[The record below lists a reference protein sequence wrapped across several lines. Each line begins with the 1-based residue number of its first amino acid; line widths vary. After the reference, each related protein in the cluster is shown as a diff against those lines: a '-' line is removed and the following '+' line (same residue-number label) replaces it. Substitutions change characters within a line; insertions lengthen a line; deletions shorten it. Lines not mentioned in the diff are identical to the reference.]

1 MTNELQVLNAATKG
15 GAGALYGGRNP
26 KDRILVNGVDGTVG
40 KVDKRTGEVFYVN
53 RRGQYV
59 ANSMLTKDEWI
70 EMEDTV
76 IQPALYP
83 LKLVNLLRS
92 RGLVKRLGGI
102 GTLITTWYMTG
113 EVTPAGVNMTGM
125 GNAEN
130 DLPDVGQ
137 AGAPV
142 PVIFKPFQLDARQ
155 LEASRRSGDGLD
167 LTALYATTRVVNE
180 KLEDL
185 IVNGANVKLN
195 GFSLYGLRNHPY
207 RITSTAAGDWGTI
220 SNILPTVNA
229 MVAAAQV
236 NKFYGPYA
244 LFISQ
249 DQWLEAN
256 NLYYGSD
263 SNITPIS
270 RIRENML
277 INYID
282 WLPAEILPAG
292 ELLLVQLTPD
302 VIDLAEAM
310 GVQVREWSSGD
321 GWQTSFKV
329 LTVAAPRIKAR
340 GDNKT
345 GIVHF
350 TGA

>member
-1 MTNELQVLNAATKG
+1 MSNQVQIVNANSTA
-15 GAGALYGGRNP
+15 GAGALYGGRHP
-26 KDRILVNGVDGTVG
+26 IDRIVVNGVSRAMAQ
-40 KVDKRTGEVFYVN
+40 VDKETGEVFYVN

-59 ANSMLTKDEWI
+59 ANSMLTKDEWY
-70 EMEDTV
+70 EVENTV

-92 RGLVKRLGGI
+92 RGLVKKLGGI

-125 GNAEN
+125 GNADN
-130 DLPDVGQ
+130 DLPDVSQ

-167 LTALYATTRVVNE
+167 LTTLYATTRVVNE

-220 SNILPTVNA
+220 ANILPTVNS
-229 MVAAAQV
+229 MVAAAQT
-236 NKFYGPYA
+236 NKFPGPFA

-256 NLYYGSD
+256 SLYYGSD

-270 RIRENML
+270 RIKQNEL
-277 INYID
+277 ISYID
-282 WLPAEILPAG
+282 SLPTEILPSG

-310 GVQVREWSSGD
+310 GVQVREWTSGD

-329 LTVAAPRIKAR
+329 MTVAAPRIKAR

-345 GIVHF
+345 GIIHY